1 MARITVLAITLA
13 LLGCACS
20 VAIPAS
26 PLAPKATATA
36 TPSPSG
42 WTVTVDESRS
52 LTGLVFDTSGLV
64 TGVEIVPEFT
74 AVRLTEADAERID
87 AANVI
92 VRPMPGTDRAFLVD
106 WGFGV
111 CDVNQSIRIARI
123 DGVWN
128 VAISRGQPA
137 QRTCDLVLLG
147 AQLRVTTSIPFD
159 ANAAVATMLP

>member
-1 MARITVLAITLA
+1 MLALALA

-20 VAIPAS
+20 VAPSAS
-26 PLAPKATATA
+26 PQATATA
-36 TPSPSG
+36 TPEPSA
-42 WTVTVDESRS
+42 WTVTFIQYGAVA
-52 LTGLVFDTSGLV
+52 LTGLIVDTSGLV

-74 AVRLTEADAERID
+74 AVRLTEADAERFD

-159 ANAAVATMLP
+159 ANAAVATILP